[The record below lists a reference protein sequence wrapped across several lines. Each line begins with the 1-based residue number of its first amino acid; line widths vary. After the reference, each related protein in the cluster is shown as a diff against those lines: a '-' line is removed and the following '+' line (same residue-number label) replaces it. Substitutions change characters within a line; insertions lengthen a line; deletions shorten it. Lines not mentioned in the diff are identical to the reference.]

1 MIPDASTSWL
11 RALTSPRGSF
21 SPGVTQRVLAFGVI
35 AVGVWVAHRINARVA
50 LSIGHYEVAGAVI
63 ALVLAF
69 RTNTSYDRFWEGR
82 RLWGA
87 IVNASRNL
95 ARIAAAHGRSK
106 PDAVREFD
114 VWIAAFAHAAR
125 RSLRSE
131 IERPEVARLL
141 GAAAYARLSS
151 HATPPLYAARELS
164 ERLARF
170 TLDGLDANMTAR
182 AEAQVVALVDAFGGC
197 QRIVKTPTPLG
208 YVLLI
213 QRCMVLYLAALP
225 LGLVGDLGALT
236 PLVTMMVAYP
246 VLMIEALGR
255 ELDDPFGHEPNDL
268 ALSRI
273 CEGLE
278 VDLLGSSSIELV
290 MSSTEREILVD

>member
-1 MIPDASTSWL
+1 MTPDAHPSWL
-11 RALTSPRGSF
+11 RALASPRGSF
-21 SPGVTQRVLAFGVI
+21 SPGVRHRVLAFGVI
-35 AVGVWVAHRINARVA
+35 AVAVWGAHRINARVA

-87 IVNASRNL
+87 IVSGSRNL
-95 ARIAAAHGRSK
+95 ARIAASHGRST
-106 PDAVREFD
+106 PDATREFA
-114 VWIAAFAHAAR
+114 VWITAFAHAAR

-131 IERPEVARLL
+131 IERPEVARLI
-141 GAAAYARLSS
+141 GPAPYASLSS
-151 HATPPLYAARELS
+151 HPSPPLYAARELS

-170 TLDGLDANMTAR
+170 ARDGFDSNMTAR
-182 AEAQVVALVDAFGGC
+182 AETQIIALVEAFGGC
-197 QRIVKTPTPLG
+197 ERILNTPTPLG
-208 YVLLI
+208 YVRLI
-213 QRCMVLYLAALP
+213 QQCLVIYLAALP
-225 LGLVGDLGALT
+225 LGLIGDLGALT

-268 ALSRI
+268 GLSRI
-273 CEGLE
+273 CEGIEL
-278 VDLLGSSSIELV
+278 DLLGSSSIDLV
-290 MSSTEREILVD
+290 MASTSREILVD